1 MSNGLLR
8 VKEEYLDEAKKEAEE
23 LIRGNYT
30 FFKNKITG
38 YATSSSIGIE
48 KYKIILT
55 EEVKCVLAIER
66 SISDLDKGMI
76 DEERDID
83 YNVKHLL
90 TKFDEA
96 ITEGENIEKINKK
109 KDEEYGLKLSYSM
122 LAGFGSAYI
131 LLQEE
136 IENPK
141 YSVIFQKCRE
151 SIGKITISLPDSL
164 KKLLNND
171 QSYIEKII
179 DYLEDRSVIKTKEDK
194 DFALLYGK
202 FLITKLRYELQQE
215 NLKKNNFDTKLY
227 KQLSKLRLQMD
238 GIAVSEMVVE
248 DIKNNRKVGDATQG
262 SDVIAE
268 IEKVDW
274 TEVIGQ
280 NEAKK
285 LLKDSVVRFLGT
297 YDSSSKQ
304 SIFETILGTKPPKA
318 VLLYGPPGTG
328 KTFMLKAVITEA
340 EKIRENLIKEGKIQ
354 SGNKRIKFIIITP
367 DQIKDKYVGESAKA
381 IKNVFTQARK
391 EAPALLVIDELD
403 AFFSRRSESGFNEGE
418 REIVSILMQELE
430 GLKDSTGYVLVG
442 ITNMPKLVDKA
453 ILSRFDR
460 KIEFYIPKDSKEVTD
475 LFRVYLKNLIKNGC
489 IPKITEEDWKKLGE
503 VGHSLGFT
511 GRTIKQFVKV
521 LEQERNDILTEMYGD
536 NTKVVE
542 EYHKSPNKMKE
553 KLNEK
558 TKKFTIGYMC
568 EQMGKFASH
577 AQHAESY
584 SI

>member
-8 VKEEYLDEAKKEAEE
+8 IKEEYLEEAEKEADDLVRE
-23 LIRGNYT
+23 NYA
-30 FFKNKITG
+30 FFKNKLTG
-38 YATSSSIGIE
+38 YVTSSSIGIE
-48 KYKIILT
+48 KYRGILIEEIKHII
-55 EEVKCVLAIER
+55 AIER
-66 SISDLDKGMI
+66 SILDLDKEVI
-76 DEERDID
+76 DDEKDVS
-83 YNVKHLL
+83 YNVNHLL
-90 TKFDEA
+90 SKFDEA
-96 ITEGENIEKINKK
+96 ITEGEDIEKGDKK
-109 KDEEYGLKLSYSM
+109 KDKEYDLRLNYSM

-141 YSVIFQKCRE
+141 YSTILQKCKE
-151 SIGKITISLPDSL
+151 SIGKVTIALPNSL
-164 KKLLNND
+164 KKLLKSD
-171 QSYIEKII
+171 QSYIERII
-179 DYLEDRSVIKTKEDK
+179 GYLEDRGIIKTKEDK
-194 DFALLYGK
+194 DFSLLYGK
-202 FLITKLRYELQQE
+202 FLVTKLRYELQQE
-215 NLKKNNFDTKLY
+215 NLKKNNVDTKLY
-227 KQLSKLRLQMD
+227 KQLSKLKLQMD

-262 SDVIAE
+262 SEIIGE
-268 IEKVDW
+268 IEKVEW
-274 TEVIGQ
+274 NEVIGQ
-280 NEAKK
+280 SDAKK

-304 SIFETILGTKPPKA
+304 SIFETVLGTKPPKA

-328 KTFMLKAVITEA
+328 KTYSLKAVITEA

-381 IKNVFTQARK
+381 IKNVFNQARK

-460 KIEFYIPKDSKEVTD
+460 KIEFYIPKDAKEVTD
-475 LFRVYLKNLIKNGC
+475 LFRVYLKNLIKNDC
-489 IPKITEEDWKKLGE
+489 IPNITEEDWKKLGE

-536 NTKVVE
+536 NSKVVE
-542 EYHKSPNKMKE
+542 EYHKNLNKMRD

-558 TKKFTIGYMC
+558 AKKFTIGYMC

-584 SI
+584 AI